1 MNLDLFLRSLE
12 SEFDARRRAD
22 ADALVDELAQAER
35 VALALADRIAAREGE
50 ALRVI
55 VRGGEPLEGLLVHAR
70 KGWILLRDDLGDA
83 LIPLS
88 AIVAASPLGMSAD
101 CSRATAGIAISSVL
115 RALANERMPVVV
127 DHDAGRHAGVILG
140 VFTDHFDMEAN
151 APGTVIDSR
160 DRSPGGRFGLAHSG
174 IRYVRTA
181 GVRSYIDM

>member
-1 MNLDLFLRSLE
+1 MDLDLFLRSLE

-35 VALALADRIAAREGE
+35 VALALADRMAAREGG

-55 VRGGEPLEGLLVHAR
+55 VRGGELVEGRLVRAR
-70 KGWILLRDDLGDA
+70 KGWILLRDGLGDA

-88 AIVAASPLGMSAD
+88 AIVAANPLGMGAD

-115 RALANERMPVVV
+115 RALADERRAIIV
-127 DHDAGRHAGVILG
+127 DHDAGRHSGVILG
-140 VFTDHFDMEAN
+140 VFADHFDMEVN
-151 APGTVIDSR
+151 ARESLIDSR
-160 DRSPGGRFGLAHSG
+160 DRAVSGRFGLAHSG